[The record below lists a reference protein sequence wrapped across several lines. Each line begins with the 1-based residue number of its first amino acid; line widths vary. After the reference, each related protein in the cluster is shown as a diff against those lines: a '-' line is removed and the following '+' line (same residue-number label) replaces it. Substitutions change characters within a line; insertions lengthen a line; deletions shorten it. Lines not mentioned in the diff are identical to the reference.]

1 MSILSN
7 LFDAV
12 NRAGGRVRAAFGG
25 SMPATAPP
33 PVRSGV
39 PTHGSHRLRQVP
51 TLSEWDAEDVLAA
64 LQAHAQ
70 GQFRASAQLAD
81 YLGQSDAVVGVL
93 DALRRSVVGLPFDV
107 TAPEDSPDAA
117 RSTRLALEL
126 RRAWPRM
133 MSRGTAAEVV
143 KWCALMGFA
152 ICERVWRLDPRTG
165 RWSVKLKPW
174 HPCYCRFD
182 WARGCFV
189 VSTSTGEEDVTPDSS
204 KWCLFT
210 DLEETRPWMSGAV
223 RAIGILALICWW
235 LDRDGS
241 RWSEKHGLPPLGAKV
256 PMAQS
261 EDPRT
266 DRFLSDLED
275 LGTEPIMRLPQGEK
289 DQASFDIEWKELKN
303 ATAWQGFLE
312 PGRDVRSRIATVVL
326 GQPLTTTAGVGGSG
340 SYALGKVH
348 SVVRQDVIESYA
360 LLLGTA
366 RQHAVMPWM
375 RINETT
381 DTLEAEALAPC
392 PTWDASPPADAKAD
406 AETSEARARA
416 IKAWQET
423 GVAVDATK
431 DARDHGV
438 PVSSEVKAQAA
449 PIFAYHITTGVVT
462 IDEVRAS
469 LGLDPPPNGA
479 GAKPAVSDAPAAEGA
494 KAAPAAY
501 EHINFTPPQGVADAA
516 QRGLDLY
523 AEGHGGDGLVPSTIA
538 AAHRLAAREEIT
550 PERVRTM
557 RGWFARHE
565 VDRAP
570 GWDNPPTPGY
580 VAWMLW
586 GGDPGQTWAEKVV
599 RQMDAADAEE
609 S

>member
-1 MSILSN
+1 MTILSD
-7 LFDAV
+7 LLDAV
-12 NRAGGRVRAAFGG
+12 RSAGGRVRAAVGAAA
-25 SMPATAPP
+25 PASAPTSARRGAPP
-33 PVRSGV
+33 
-39 PTHGSHRLRQVP
+39 HGSHRLRQVP
-51 TLSEWDAEDVLAA
+51 TLSAWDAEDVLAA
-64 LQAHAQ
+64 LQAHGQ

-107 TAPEDSPDAA
+107 TAPKDSPDTA
-117 RSTRLALEL
+117 RSERLALEL

-152 ICERVWRLDPRTG
+152 ICERVWKLDPRTG

-174 HPCYCRFD
+174 HPCFVRYE
-182 WARGCFV
+182 WQRGCFV

-360 LLLGTA
+360 LLLGTS
-366 RQHAVMPWM
+366 RQHAVLPWM
-375 RINETT
+375 RVNETA
-381 DTLEAEALAPC
+381 DTLEADALAPC

-406 AETSEARARA
+406 AETSKAKADAVAAWRNAGVDVDAEAEARAA
-416 IKAWQET
+416 
-423 GVAVDATK
+423 GVTL
-431 DARDHGV
+431 ARKT
-438 PVSSEVKAQAA
+438 PA
-449 PIFAYHITTGVVT
+449 P
-462 IDEVRAS
+462 
-469 LGLDPPPNGA
+469 
-479 GAKPAVSDAPAAEGA
+479 
-494 KAAPAAY
+494 
-501 EHINFTPPQGVADAA
+501 
-516 QRGLDLY
+516 
-523 AEGHGGDGLVPSTIA
+523 
-538 AAHRLAAREEIT
+538 
-550 PERVRTM
+550 
-557 RGWFARHE
+557 
-565 VDRAP
+565 
-570 GWDNPPTPGY
+570 
-580 VAWMLW
+580 
-586 GGDPGQTWAEKVV
+586 
-599 RQMDAADAEE
+599 
-609 S
+609 